1 MECQG
6 GRGAQGIHWLMLCLI
21 ISNETTSANAADV
34 LISKAM
40 RDDSQNIGRVDAADL
55 VTAKIDALIALSI

>member
-1 MECQG
+1 
-6 GRGAQGIHWLMLCLI
+6 MLCLI

-55 VTAKIDALIALSI
+55 VTAKIDALIALSIW